1 MGCEDDEYFGWG
13 GFFIFPSFFFLGGG
27 KFHWDVW
34 KILSTMEIN
43 YVKLIEISP
52 FMAGNWTLLVFPGV
66 G

>member
-13 GFFIFPSFFFLGGG
+13 GFFIFPSFFWG

-34 KILSTMEIN
+34 KILSTMEIK

-52 FMAGNWTLLVFPGV
+52 FSLAIGPLGFPGV